1 MDSGSLPVRWC
12 VKPSFIMVCL
22 LWTVRCSYGDKNN
35 CPCPEIPHLELTEPP
50 TRGCYNI
57 SNTFRYKCIDGYVRK
72 AGTSNLVK
80 CKEDQGSVAW
90 TTPKLAC
97 IPDPQRI
104 TTPSNTPETAP
115 SSTEQMTQST
125 TISASVSA
133 QTDNMELTSPGLQVP
148 SDYTQAEPVRTSTQP
163 PKSTETTEPVRT
175 STQPPNST
183 ETIEPVRTSTQPPNS
198 TETTPPTVQRTQ
210 SATISASLAAET
222 GRVEQTSPGFQVLSD
237 PTQETR
243 GADQTTKPSILS
255 NTDNSTAAH
264 SHSTSAVVTN
274 VMSAVVA
281 GVIIILLIG
290 IGSFFYR
297 RRTRKIPLHT
307 SDELV
312 PMNTIG
318 S

>member
-163 PKSTETTEPVRT
+163 P
-175 STQPPNST
+175 
-183 ETIEPVRTSTQPPNS
+183 NS
-198 TETTPPTVQRTQ
+198 TETTAPPTVQRTQ

>member
-148 SDYTQAEPVRTSTQP
+148 SDYTQGT
-163 PKSTETTEPVRT
+163 KLTEHILFVFV
-175 STQPPNST
+175 
-183 ETIEPVRTSTQPPNS
+183 IY
-198 TETTPPTVQRTQ
+198 
-210 SATISASLAAET
+210 
-222 GRVEQTSPGFQVLSD
+222 SPHNHKLQVC
-237 PTQETR
+237 
-243 GADQTTKPSILS
+243 
-255 NTDNSTAAH
+255 
-264 SHSTSAVVTN
+264 V
-274 VMSAVVA
+274 
-281 GVIIILLIG
+281 
-290 IGSFFYR
+290 
-297 RRTRKIPLHT
+297 T
-307 SDELV
+307 SDDYLGNHAQSQLISV
-312 PMNTIG
+312 SCLFHIH

>member
-104 TTPSNTPETAP
+104 TTPSNTPET
-115 SSTEQMTQST
+115 ED
-125 TISASVSA
+125 SVWKTGDTK
-133 QTDNMELTSPGLQVP
+133 QTP
-148 SDYTQAEPVRTSTQP
+148 TST
-163 PKSTETTEPVRT
+163 TTEPVNNGTDSEFSDSRNT
-175 STQPPNST
+175 GLDVTK
-183 ETIEPVRTSTQPPNS
+183 
-198 TETTPPTVQRTQ
+198 TVV
-210 SATISASLAAET
+210 ICAS
-222 GRVEQTSPGFQVLSD
+222 
-237 PTQETR
+237 
-243 GADQTTKPSILS
+243 
-255 NTDNSTAAH
+255 
-264 SHSTSAVVTN
+264 VVI
-274 VMSAVVA
+274 VCA
-281 GVIIILLIG
+281 LIG
-290 IGSFFYR
+290 ISLWCYR
-297 RRTRKIPLHT
+297 RRRTNIPPQT
-307 SDELV
+307 DYQMEEEMS
-312 PMNTIG
+312 PMSCG
-318 S
+318 SCEETE